1 MVELF
6 EKHVKTLGKHIKG
19 TLKEELN
26 RSVVASFAT
35 TASINDIRQMQKEGY
50 LMYVLFLCNLLIPVV
65 VIVTGRIMWK
75 HYPKNINGLV
85 GYRTT
90 LSMKNMDTWRFANEH
105 CGRLW
110 YKMGLFML
118 VFSVLV
124 SVLLLRT
131 NDNTY
136 SMISLIFVLLQCII
150 LIVSIIPTELALKK
164 CFMKMEQESNWC
176 MSSMCSKGF
185 VSKENVERK
194 G

>member
-6 EKHVKTLGKHIKG
+6 ERHVKTLGKHIKDA
-19 TLKEELN
+19 LKEELN

-35 TASINDIRQMQKEGY
+35 TASINDIRQMQKEVY
-50 LMYVLFLCNLLIPVV
+50 LMYVLFFCNLLIPVV

-90 LSMKNMDTWRFANEH
+90 RSMKNMDTWKFANEH

-118 VFSVLV
+118 AFSVLV

-136 SMISLIFVLLQCII
+136 SMISLIFVL
-150 LIVSIIPTELALKK
+150 
-164 CFMKMEQESNWC
+164 
-176 MSSMCSKGF
+176 
-185 VSKENVERK
+185 
-194 G
+194 

>member
-1 MVELF
+1 
-6 EKHVKTLGKHIKG
+6 
-19 TLKEELN
+19 
-26 RSVVASFAT
+26 
-35 TASINDIRQMQKEGY
+35 
-50 LMYVLFLCNLLIPVV
+50 MYFVFLCNLLIPVV

-90 LSMKNMDTWRFANEH
+90 RSMKNMDTWKFANEH

-118 VFSVLV
+118 AISVLV

-131 NDNTY
+131 NDNTC

-164 CFMKMEQESNWC
+164 MFYED
-176 MSSMCSKGF
+176 GT
-185 VSKENVERK
+185 RK
-194 G
+194 

>member
-1 MVELF
+1 MVDLF
-6 EKHVKTLGKHIKG
+6 ERQVKTLGKHIRDA
-19 TLKEELN
+19 LKEELN

-35 TASINDIRQMQKEGY
+35 TASVNDIRQMQKEVY
-50 LMYVLFLCNLLIPVV
+50 LMYALFLCNLLIPVV

-90 LSMKNMDTWRFANEH
+90 RSMKNMDTWKFANEH

-131 NDNTY
+131 NDNIY

-164 CFMKMEQESNWC
+164 MFYED
-176 MSSMCSKGF
+176 GT
-185 VSKENVERK
+185 RK
-194 G
+194 

>member
-1 MVELF
+1 MVEFL
-6 EKHVKTLGKHIKG
+6 ERHIKSLG
-19 TLKEELN
+19 ILFSDALKEDLT

-35 TASINDIRQMQKEGY
+35 TASINDIRQMQKEVC
-50 LMYVLFLCNLLIPVV
+50 LMYVLFICNLLIPVV

-90 LSMKNMDTWRFANEH
+90 RSMKNMDTWRFANEY

-110 YKMGLFML
+110 YKIGLFML
-118 VFSVLV
+118 AFSVLV

-164 CFMKMEQESNWC
+164 MFYED
-176 MSSMCSKGF
+176 GT
-185 VSKENVERK
+185 RK
-194 G
+194 

>member
-1 MVELF
+1 
-6 EKHVKTLGKHIKG
+6 
-19 TLKEELN
+19 
-26 RSVVASFAT
+26 
-35 TASINDIRQMQKEGY
+35 
-50 LMYVLFLCNLLIPVV
+50 MYVLFFCNLLIPVV

-90 LSMKNMDTWRFANEH
+90 RSMKNMDTWKFANEH

-118 VFSVLV
+118 AFSVLV

-150 LIVSIIPTELALKK
+150 LIVSIISTELALKK
-164 CFMKMEQESNWC
+164 MFYED
-176 MSSMCSKGF
+176 GT
-185 VSKENVERK
+185 RK
-194 G
+194 

>member
-6 EKHVKTLGKHIKG
+6 ERHVKTLGKHIKDA
-19 TLKEELN
+19 LKEELN

-35 TASINDIRQMQKEGY
+35 TASINDIRQMQKEVY
-50 LMYVLFLCNLLIPVV
+50 LMYFVFLCNLLVPVV

-90 LSMKNMDTWRFANEH
+90 HSMKNMDTWKFANEH

-118 VFSVLV
+118 AFSVLI

-150 LIVSIIPTELALKK
+150 SNCIHYSNRTCFKK
-164 CFMKMEQESNWC
+164 D
-176 MSSMCSKGF
+176 
-185 VSKENVERK
+185 VL
-194 G
+194 

>member
-6 EKHVKTLGKHIKG
+6 ERHVKTLGKHIKDA
-19 TLKEELN
+19 LKEELN

-35 TASINDIRQMQKEGY
+35 TASINDIRQMQKEVY
-50 LMYVLFLCNLLIPVV
+50 LMYVLFFCNLLIPVV

-75 HYPKNINGLV
+75 HYPKKINGLV

-90 LSMKNMDTWRFANEH
+90 RSMKNMDTWKFANEH

-118 VFSVLV
+118 AFSVLV
-124 SVLLLRT
+124 SVLVLRT

-150 LIVSIIPTELALKK
+150 LIVSIIPTELALKTMFYEDGTSK
-164 CFMKMEQESNWC
+164 YIKMRGDKNW
-176 MSSMCSKGF
+176 
-185 VSKENVERK
+185 N
-194 G
+194 

>member
-6 EKHVKTLGKHIKG
+6 ERHVKTLGKHIKDA
-19 TLKEELN
+19 LKEELN

-35 TASINDIRQMQKEGY
+35 TASINDIRQMQKEVY
-50 LMYVLFLCNLLIPVV
+50 LMYVLFFCDLLIPVV

-75 HYPKNINGLV
+75 HYPKKINGLV

-90 LSMKNMDTWRFANEH
+90 RSMKNMDTWKFANEH

-110 YKMGLFML
+110 YKMGLFIL
-118 VFSVLV
+118 AFSVLV
-124 SVLLLRT
+124 SILLLLT

-150 LIVSIIPTELALKK
+150 LIVSIIPT
-164 CFMKMEQESNWC
+164 
-176 MSSMCSKGF
+176 
-185 VSKENVERK
+185 
-194 G
+194 

>member
-6 EKHVKTLGKHIKG
+6 ERHVKTLGKH
-19 TLKEELN
+19 TRDALKEELN

-35 TASINDIRQMQKEGY
+35 TASINDIRQMQKE
-50 LMYVLFLCNLLIPVV
+50 V
-65 VIVTGRIMWK
+65 

-90 LSMKNMDTWRFANEH
+90 RSMKNMDTWKFANEH

-118 VFSVLV
+118 AFSVLV

-164 CFMKMEQESNWC
+164 MFYED
-176 MSSMCSKGF
+176 GT
-185 VSKENVERK
+185 RK
-194 G
+194 

>member
-1 MVELF
+1 
-6 EKHVKTLGKHIKG
+6 
-19 TLKEELN
+19 
-26 RSVVASFAT
+26 
-35 TASINDIRQMQKEGY
+35 
-50 LMYVLFLCNLLIPVV
+50 MYVLFFCNLLIPVV

-90 LSMKNMDTWRFANEH
+90 RSMKNMDTWKFANEH

-118 VFSVLV
+118 AFSVLV

-150 LIVSIIPTELALKK
+150 LIVSIIQTELDFKK
-164 CFMKMEQESNWC
+164 MFYED
-176 MSSMCSKGF
+176 GT
-185 VSKENVERK
+185 RK
-194 G
+194 

>member
-6 EKHVKTLGKHIKG
+6 ERHVKTLGKHIKDA
-19 TLKEELN
+19 LKEELN

-35 TASINDIRQMQKEGY
+35 TASINDIGQMLKEGY

-90 LSMKNMDTWRFANEH
+90 RSMKNMDTWKFANDY

-110 YKMGLFML
+110 WKIGWIMIIPSALIHIPLYHSDKNTIGFAGLIL
-118 VFSVLV
+118 V
-124 SVLLLRT
+124 T
-131 NDNTY
+131 
-136 SMISLIFVLLQCII
+136 IQCFIM
-150 LIVSIIPTELALKK
+150 IVSIYPTEKALKK
-164 CFMKMEQESNWC
+164 HFNDD
-176 MSSMCSKGF
+176 GIP
-185 VSKENVERK
+185 R
-194 G
+194 

>member
-1 MVELF
+1 MCFWWFMLLCDLIIPIVMV
-6 EKHVKTLGKHIKG
+6 I
-19 TLKEELN
+19 
-26 RSVVASFAT
+26 A
-35 TASINDIRQMQKEGY
+35 
-50 LMYVLFLCNLLIPVV
+50 
-65 VIVTGRIMWK
+65 GRMMWK
-75 HYPKNINGLV
+75 HCPKHINSML

-90 LSMKNMDTWRFANEH
+90 RSMKNMDTWKFANEH

-118 VFSVLV
+118 AISVLV

-164 CFMKMEQESNWC
+164 MFYED
-176 MSSMCSKGF
+176 GT
-185 VSKENVERK
+185 RK
-194 G
+194 

>member
-1 MVELF
+1 MF
-6 EKHVKTLGKHIKG
+6 ETADKEIKLNVPVNNDIVWLNYLRDMLSVKTLGKHIKDA
-19 TLKEELN
+19 LKEELN

-35 TASINDIRQMQKEGY
+35 TASINDIGQMQKEVY

-90 LSMKNMDTWRFANEH
+90 RSMKNMDTWKFANEH

-118 VFSVLV
+118 AFSVLV

-164 CFMKMEQESNWC
+164 MFYED
-176 MSSMCSKGF
+176 GT
-185 VSKENVERK
+185 RK
-194 G
+194 

>member
-6 EKHVKTLGKHIKG
+6 EKHAKTIGKHIWNA
-19 TLKEELN
+19 LKEELN
-26 RSVVASFAT
+26 RAVVASFAT
-35 TASINDIRQMQKEGY
+35 TSFINDIRQMQKEVR
-50 LMYVLFLCNLLIPVV
+50 LMCFVFLCNLLIPVV

-90 LSMKNMDTWRFANEH
+90 RSMKNMDTWKFANEY

-118 VFSVLV
+118 VFSILV

-131 NDNTY
+131 NDSTY

-150 LIVSIIPTELALKK
+150 LIASIIPTEIALKK
-164 CFMKMEQESNWC
+164 MFYED
-176 MSSMCSKGF
+176 GT
-185 VSKENVERK
+185 RR
-194 G
+194 

>member
-1 MVELF
+1 
-6 EKHVKTLGKHIKG
+6 
-19 TLKEELN
+19 
-26 RSVVASFAT
+26 
-35 TASINDIRQMQKEGY
+35 
-50 LMYVLFLCNLLIPVV
+50 MYFVFLCNLLVPVV

-90 LSMKNMDTWRFANEH
+90 HSMKNMDTWKFANEH

-118 VFSVLV
+118 AFSVLV

-150 LIVSIIPTELALKK
+150 LIVSIIPTEFALKK
-164 CFMKMEQESNWC
+164 MFYED
-176 MSSMCSKGF
+176 GT
-185 VSKENVERK
+185 RK
-194 G
+194 

>member
-1 MVELF
+1 MCFWLF
-6 EKHVKTLGKHIKG
+6 MLIC
-19 TLKEELN
+19 
-26 RSVVASFAT
+26 
-35 TASINDIRQMQKEGY
+35 D
-50 LMYVLFLCNLLIPVV
+50 LLVPIIM
-65 VIVTGRIMWK
+65 IVGGRIMWK
-75 HYPKNINGLV
+75 HCPKHINGIY

-90 LSMKNMDTWRFANEH
+90 RSMKNMDTWKFANEH

-118 VFSVLV
+118 AFSVLI

-164 CFMKMEQESNWC
+164 MFY
-176 MSSMCSKGF
+176 GDGT
-185 VSKENVERK
+185 RK
-194 G
+194 